1 MEINVNT
8 DNTID
13 RHQGL
18 DERVREAVE
27 SGIGRFEQVRRV
39 DVHLSNQNGQKHADG
54 DNYCMMEA
62 RVSGYEP
69 VVVHAHAENLHLSIS
84 GASSKLKRALDSAL
98 GRLNDKKM
106 REAVPV
112 AAIAGAGGDGDG
124 DAEIPAES
132 FKGLTDNQ

>member
-18 DERVREAVE
+18 DERVRELVE
-27 SGIGRFEQVRRV
+27 TSISRFEQVRRV

-62 RVSGYEP
+62 RVAGYDA

-84 GASSKLKRALDSAL
+84 GAANKLKRALDSAL
-98 GRLNDKKM
+98 GRLNDKAK
-106 REAVPV
+106 REPLPMPEEV
-112 AAIAGAGGDGDG
+112 
-124 DAEIPAES
+124 DALS
-132 FKGLTDNQ
+132 DKSLTDNQ

>member
-27 SGIGRFEQVRRV
+27 SSIGRFGEQVRRV

-84 GASSKLKRALDSAL
+84 GASGKLKRALDSAL
-98 GRLNDKKM
+98 GRLADKNK
-106 REAVPV
+106 REPLPV
-112 AAIAGAGGDGDG
+112 
-124 DAEIPAES
+124 DAES
-132 FKGLTDNQ
+132 YKGLTDND

>member
-1 MEINVNT
+1 MEININT

-27 SGIGRFEQVRRV
+27 SSIGRFGEQVRRV

-84 GASSKLKRALDSAL
+84 GAAGKLKRALDSAL
-98 GRLNDKKM
+98 GRLADKNK
-106 REAVPV
+106 REPLFV
-112 AAIAGAGGDGDG
+112 
-124 DAEIPAES
+124 DAEAD
-132 FKGLTDNQ
+132 KGLTDNL

>member
-27 SGIGRFEQVRRV
+27 SSIGRFGEQVRRV
-39 DVHLSNQNGQKHADG
+39 DVHLSNQNGQKHEDG

-84 GASSKLKRALDSAL
+84 SATSKLKRALDSAL
-98 GRLNDKKM
+98 GRLADKNK
-106 REAVPV
+106 REPLPM
-112 AAIAGAGGDGDG
+112 
-124 DAEIPAES
+124 DADIPAES
-132 FKGLTDNQ
+132 YKGLTDNQ

>member
-18 DERVREAVE
+18 DERVREVVE
-27 SGIGRFEQVRRV
+27 SSIGRFEQVRRV
-39 DVHLSNQNGQKHADG
+39 DVHLSNQNGQKHEDG

-62 RVSGYEP
+62 RVAGYEP
-69 VVVHAHAENLHLSIS
+69 VVVHAHAADLHLSIS
-84 GASSKLKRALDSAL
+84 GASGKLKRALDSAL

-106 REAVPV
+106 REPVPM
-112 AAIAGAGGDGDG
+112 
-124 DAEIPAES
+124 DADVPAES
-132 FKGLTDNQ
+132 YKGLTDNQ

>member
-1 MEINVNT
+1 MEININT

-27 SGIGRFEQVRRV
+27 SSIGRFGEQVRRV

-62 RVSGYEP
+62 RV
-69 VVVHAHAENLHLSIS
+69 HAIAENLHLSIS
-84 GASSKLKRALDSAL
+84 GASGKLKRALDSAL
-98 GRLNDKKM
+98 GRLSDKAKH
-106 REAVPV
+106 ATPV
-112 AAIAGAGGDGDG
+112 ADVAATLDDTAG
-124 DAEIPAES
+124 ES
-132 FKGLTDNQ
+132 

>member
-18 DERVREAVE
+18 DEHVRDLVE
-27 SGIGRFEQVRRV
+27 SSISRFEQVRRV

-62 RVSGYEP
+62 RVAGYEP
-69 VVVHAHAENLHLSIS
+69 VVVHAHAADLHLSIS
-84 GASSKLKRALDSAL
+84 GAAGKLKRALDSAI

-106 REAVPV
+106 RETVPLPDDV
-112 AAIAGAGGDGDG
+112 A
-124 DAEIPAES
+124 PES
-132 FKGLTDNQ
+132 DKHLTDNQ

>member
-1 MEINVNT
+1 MEININT

-27 SGIGRFEQVRRV
+27 SSISRFEQVRRV
-39 DVHLSNQNGQKHADG
+39 DVHLSNQHGQKHADG

-62 RVSGYEP
+62 RVAGYDA

-84 GASSKLKRALDSAL
+84 GAAGKLKRALDSAL
-98 GRLNDKKM
+98 GRLNDKNKRDPLPM
-106 REAVPV
+106 
-112 AAIAGAGGDGDG
+112 GADVD
-124 DAEIPAES
+124 PES
-132 FKGLTDNQ
+132 YKGLTDNQ

>member
-27 SGIGRFEQVRRV
+27 GAIGRFGEHVRRV
-39 DVHLSNQNGQKHADG
+39 DVHLSNENSQKHEDG
-54 DNYCMMEA
+54 SNYCMMEA

-69 VVVHAHAENLHLSIS
+69 VVVHAHANNLHLSIS
-84 GASSKLKRALDSAL
+84 NAATKLKRALDSAL

-106 REAVPV
+106 REPLPV
-112 AAIAGAGGDGDG
+112 
-124 DAEIPAES
+124 DADVGAES
-132 FKGLTDNQ
+132 DKHLTDNL

>member
-27 SGIGRFEQVRRV
+27 ASVGRFEQVRRV

-62 RVSGYEP
+62 RVAGYEP
-69 VVVHAHAENLHLSIS
+69 VVVNAHAENLHLSIS
-84 GASSKLKRALDSAL
+84 GAAGKLKRALDSAL
-98 GRLNDKKM
+98 GRLNDKNK
-106 REAVPV
+106 RDTVPL
-112 AAIAGAGGDGDG
+112 
-124 DAEIPAES
+124 DAEPELEAAS
-132 FKGLTDNQ
+132 DKHLSDNQ

>member
-18 DERVREAVE
+18 DERVRDLVE
-27 SGIGRFEQVRRV
+27 SSIGRFEQVRRV
-39 DVHLSNQNGQKHADG
+39 DVHLSNQNGQKHEDG

-62 RVSGYEP
+62 RVAGYEP
-69 VVVHAHAENLHLSIS
+69 VVVHAHAADLHLSIN
-84 GASSKLKRALDSAL
+84 GAANKLKRALDSAI

-106 REAVPV
+106 RETVPLADDV
-112 AAIAGAGGDGDG
+112 A
-124 DAEIPAES
+124 PES
-132 FKGLTDNQ
+132 DKHLTDNQ

>member
-27 SGIGRFEQVRRV
+27 SSISRFEQVRRV
-39 DVHLSNQNGQKHADG
+39 DVHLSNQNGQKHEDG

-62 RVSGYEP
+62 RVAGYEP

-84 GASSKLKRALDSAL
+84 SAVTKLKRALDSAL
-98 GRLNDKKM
+98 GRLADKNK
-106 REAVPV
+106 REPLLV
-112 AAIAGAGGDGDG
+112 
-124 DAEIPAES
+124 DAEAD
-132 FKGLTDNQ
+132 KGLTDDL